1 MGVYYYGFY
10 TTLTASFPLHLYV
23 IPTVS
28 RCLSVKRGS
37 ECDPGMC
44 PFSYSEGERI
54 SCIQQTEQ
62 RGEEGGKWGG
72 GGGKGFLSE
81 FVRSNENL
89 EYAGKQYI
97 WANKPLKLTKIG
109 ARVTARA
116 TSDTSPGH
124 FFSTPACVSNSFT
137 DSCTPNLYPGV
148 VAITFALAYT
158 IGNLGGRVVKVGG
171 KGEVKMSPMVHMGG
185 AGWGVSSVCLGI
197 AVCSFLLSSRGSTI

>member
-1 MGVYYYGFY
+1 
-10 TTLTASFPLHLYV
+10 
-23 IPTVS
+23 
-28 RCLSVKRGS
+28 
-37 ECDPGMC
+37 MC
-44 PFSYSEGERI
+44 PFSYSDGERI

-97 WANKPLKLTKIG
+97 LANKPLKRTKIG

-158 IGNLGGRVVKVGG
+158 IGNLGGRVVKVGV
-171 KGEVKMSPMVHMGG
+171 KGEVKMSPMVHMAVQVGG
-185 AGWGVSSVCLGI
+185 SVACVWVLRCAVFCFLHVGAQFENIFGVGRCVC
-197 AVCSFLLSSRGSTI
+197 

>member
-1 MGVYYYGFY
+1 MG
-10 TTLTASFPLHLYV
+10 
-23 IPTVS
+23 
-28 RCLSVKRGS
+28 RR
-37 ECDPGMC
+37 
-44 PFSYSEGERI
+44 R
-54 SCIQQTEQ
+54 
-62 RGEEGGKWGG
+62 R
-72 GGGKGFLSE
+72 KGILSE

-97 WANKPLKLTKIG
+97 WANKPLKRTKIG

-158 IGNLGGRVVKVGG
+158 IGNLGGRVVKVGV
-171 KGEVKMSPMVHMGG
+171 KGEVKMSPMVHMAVQVGG
-185 AGWGVSSVCLGI
+185 SVACVWVLRCAVFCFLHVGAQFENIFGVGRCVC
-197 AVCSFLLSSRGSTI
+197 

>member
-1 MGVYYYGFY
+1 MTPGCAPFRIRKANAYPAFSKQSSGG
-10 TTLTASFPLHLYV
+10 
-23 IPTVS
+23 
-28 RCLSVKRGS
+28 RKEGS
-37 ECDPGMC
+37 
-44 PFSYSEGERI
+44 
-54 SCIQQTEQ
+54 
-62 RGEEGGKWGG
+62 GEEEEE
-72 GGGKGFLSE
+72 KGFLSE

-97 WANKPLKLTKIG
+97 WANKPLKRTKIG

-171 KGEVKMSPMVHMGG
+171 KDEVKMSPMVHMAVQVGG
-185 AGWGVSSVCLGI
+185 SVACVWVLRCAVFCFLHVGAQFENIFGVGRCVC
-197 AVCSFLLSSRGSTI
+197 